1 MIQPGP
7 GRGSA
12 AGRCSG
18 RVRAPLMHRTHLDR
32 THLEKRCAMFAV
44 VGRFRFRPKSPEEQQ
59 RLVQRME
66 QDMPPIAQESPGFRG
81 LHVVR
86 ASDEE
91 LLTLWL
97 WDREADGEAAQP
109 RFGPALQEY
118 VVPNLAQPPER
129 VGGEVVLQVTP

>member
-1 MIQPGP
+1 
-7 GRGSA
+7 
-12 AGRCSG
+12 
-18 RVRAPLMHRTHLDR
+18 
-32 THLEKRCAMFAV
+32 MFAV
-44 VGRFRFRPKSPEEQQ
+44 VGRFRFRPMSPVEQQ

-91 LLTLWL
+91 LLNLWL

-109 RFGPALQEY
+109 RFGPALQAY

-129 VGGEVVLQVTP
+129 VGGEVVLQVMP

>member
-1 MIQPGP
+1 
-7 GRGSA
+7 
-12 AGRCSG
+12 
-18 RVRAPLMHRTHLDR
+18 
-32 THLEKRCAMFAV
+32 MFAV

-91 LLTLWL
+91 LLTIWL
-97 WDREADGEAAQP
+97 WDREADWEAAQP
-109 RFGPALQEY
+109 RFGPALQAY
-118 VVPNLAQPPER
+118 VVPNLAGPPER
-129 VGGEVVLQVTP
+129 VGGEVVLQVMP